1 MDLTCK
7 FNDIKELLHY
17 TEIVMPDIIVVE
29 GYNGVGKSR
38 VLESLQE
45 YYNVGV
51 YRPAY
56 NGWTNALP
64 KHYRW
69 SIFASFVDVIN
80 SLHLTN
86 FEGPPLLFDRGF
98 FSAIYNDVDL
108 IKYYKDI
115 IKDLKVL
122 QILVTC
128 DEESYYKF
136 LSVRDSKKTLSY
148 EDCSKF
154 TEEYRKA
161 FSSVSATYVEFLNSY
176 DESIGKIH
184 ASTCRG
190 CGHYNIGD
198 SCCKH
203 PAQMNKEVSPHD
215 PRCSLSKDKEVQ
227 DIGELYT
234 VSP

>member
-7 FNDIKELLHY
+7 FENLEELLHY
-17 TEIVMPDIIVVE
+17 TEVVNPDIIVVE

-38 VLESLQE
+38 VLEALQE
-45 YYNVGV
+45 NYQVGV

-56 NGWTNALP
+56 NGWANALP

-80 SLHLTN
+80 SLHLTD
-86 FEGPPLLFDRGF
+86 FEGAPLLFDRGF

-108 IKYYKDI
+108 IKYYKSV

-128 DEESYYKF
+128 DEESYNKF
-136 LSVRDSKKTLSY
+136 LSVRDSEKNLSY
-148 EDCSKF
+148 EECSKV

-161 FSSVSATYVEFLNSY
+161 FNSVDAWYVEFINVY

-184 ASTCRG
+184 ESTCRG

-203 PAQMNKEVSPHD
+203 PACKNKKVSPD
-215 PRCSLSKDKEVQ
+215 DSRCSLSKEKEVQ
-227 DIGELYT
+227 DCGELQT